1 LITFDFIQDPSRDE
15 LLILEKLELAYEQ
28 VISSLLDKSVIPYYP
43 NLYPVPFMIAKR
55 YRVGFYLTEVLFYSL
70 TYPDAK
76 DFHKFAIYI
85 NRGLIKNFP
94 NLLLGVIGH
103 EIAHVIASG
112 GRVELTKEDLALIR
126 KDRLSYI
133 KAKEKSAENI
143 YPKFREPLQ
152 SKIKEWNIQSAQKDI
167 QDSVVKDA
175 ELVNQ
180 ERFDK
185 LIFRDKLEDYKQFI
199 NFNLNKINES

>member
-1 LITFDFIQDPSRDE
+1 MISFDFIQNLSRDE
-15 LLILEKLELAYEQ
+15 LLNLQKLELAYEQ
-28 VISSLLDKSVIPYYP
+28 VINSLLDKSVIPYYP

-55 YRVGFYLTEVLFYSL
+55 YRVRFYLTEVLFYSL

-76 DFHKFAIYI
+76 DFDKFAIYI
-85 NRGLIKNFP
+85 NKGLIKNFP

-112 GRVELTKEDLALIR
+112 GRVELKKEDLALIR

-133 KAKEKSAENI
+133 KAKEKSAENV
-143 YPKFREPLQ
+143 YPKFTEPLQ

-167 QDSVVKDA
+167 QDSVLKDA
-175 ELVNQ
+175 KLVNQ
-180 ERFDK
+180 EGFDK
-185 LIFRDKLEDYKQFI
+185 LIFGDKLEDYKQFI
-199 NFNLNKINES
+199 KFNLTKINES

>member
-1 LITFDFIQDPSRDE
+1 LITSDFLQDLGGRYE
-15 LLILEKLELAYEQ
+15 LLILQKLELAYKQ
-28 VISSLLDKSVIPYYP
+28 VVSSLSDKSVIPYYP

-55 YRVGFYLTEVLFYSL
+55 YRVRFYLTEVLFYSL

-85 NRGLIKNFP
+85 NIGLIKKFP
-94 NLLLGVIGH
+94 NFLRGVIGH

-112 GRVELTKEDLALIR
+112 GKVELTKEDLALIR

-133 KAKEKSAENI
+133 KAKEKSAESI
-143 YPKFREPLQ
+143 YPKFTESLQ
-152 SKIKEWNIQSAQKDI
+152 SKIKEWNIQSTRKDI
-167 QDSVVKDA
+167 QDSVAKGA
-175 ELVNQ
+175 QLVNQ

-185 LIFRDKLEDYKQFI
+185 LIFGDKLEDYKQFI
-199 NFNLNKINES
+199 SFNLTKIYE